1 MSNSPLSFQATTIF
15 RKELLV
21 RNLKPYTVAGFFIP
35 NTGNRNTQYTP
46 RDLSVVDST
55 NEFVNPRTNTSYSNE
70 FYRLNS
76 FGPEG
81 GYFDV
86 SINNKLPVKP
96 NQGEYNPNDTNMDLV
111 NEFFIDTAFIEN
123 RYGPEGGYNQMVIID
138 DIQNN
143 NKLYLPYWELTP
155 VNFVPSS
162 YAAYNIFNSDNPIGT
177 DGLLS
182 QDSSLAKI
190 SATELKKQFAF
201 RVNIETSIKT
211 VGTINM
217 ATFKDPYQ
225 TSLLVSG
232 REKIYYQNWK
242 ITVSDE
248 PNSSTD
254 FGSRLQGTYYP
265 TSPIPGD
272 YFAPAEING
281 GENRQTLSALNT
293 VNRLFGNALGPII
306 TNTNNPSIT
315 FIQNTGNAQ
324 RSSLFQ
330 NLELNRYQPSYNK
343 DNTNQNTGQSSATLN
358 LTLNGTQPVSLV
370 GGYYVGSK
378 NAEPALITSPPNQV
392 PVNAFGK
399 QQQAPVFGN
408 SELGILYEGNQN
420 QINFGLAGKSF
431 TDGGGIDG
439 DFVWIS
445 PKYRADAGFR
455 ATPGGGAGTL
465 DDEYNLIS
473 SKYQSSQSTNIDF
486 KPTSI
491 LDETQRLINSADS
504 LQGIARLKHV
514 GNAINQVSKVFNDG
528 YKELTKGSKVLSYT
542 DNTTGIEVGR
552 EYCRI
557 FAKDTPYYTFK
568 DLQKTDGI
576 TTSGR
581 RFTNSVLD
589 RTYNLNIAPMKNPG
603 STNIQPNARGQLV
616 AKKYMFS
623 IENLAWRTS
632 SRPGFTYDDLPSCE
646 RGPNGG
652 RVMWFPP
659 YDLSFSDSSN
669 ANFGSTSFLGRP
681 EPIYTYKDTSRSGTL
696 SWKIIVDHPSIMNVI
711 VNKQL
716 KGINKQR
723 VDSILD
729 SFFAGCVKYDIYEL
743 AKKFNTIPIA
753 DLFTYQEIINSPRLT
768 PEELIGVGK
777 EIPVDGELATGGAN
791 SMGATSAAGSG
802 SVMGNPPDLAAD
814 FKGKYSEFGFYFD
827 NDIPKPNTTPQYD
840 TTYDSYIGSKSS
852 YTTEANN
859 VFNSIGTYCKANTSY
874 CNEQK
879 NVGLFFDSVVQ
890 SNYTKFSNGFIDDLY
905 NVFKQNADTTVTLEL
920 VGSASALG
928 DETYNLK
935 LSERRIASVKQFL
948 ENYKTTTGASLKEYF
963 SKISIKEIPKGETTN
978 VSPLATD
985 GLAFSPVDC
994 NQNVEPKGTF
1004 AKIYS
1009 INAMA
1014 CRRVILKVV
1023 NIVTPTKTTQEQLP
1037 DNKNAKGEENKTPQK
1052 FEIQRSKTLR
1062 ETSSV
1067 DYTQKLKDGIGKRI
1081 LRNLLTECDYFEVI
1095 KDEAPMIYDSIREKI
1110 RYFNPAFHSMTPEG
1124 LNSRL
1129 TFLNQCVRPGETI
1142 PVIGTDGKPKY
1153 NDALNTSFGTP
1164 PILVLRI
1171 GDFYHTKIVPDGG
1184 VSFSYENNLLD
1195 LNPEGIGV
1203 QPMIVKVTM
1212 NFKIIGGMGLAK
1224 PIEQLQNALS
1234 FNYYANT
1241 EIYDERAT
1249 PTEDTTIIDKSII
1262 DDLIAQQPSKLL
1274 ENSTPQVTNDG
1285 GDTIGEIVTNIPA
1298 PAGQVGQTGEIVYK
1312 SIMDKLLDETPKYFE
1327 AVVNKLES
1335 IFKEYNYGIV
1345 QILDIKRDYTKGTL
1359 FNDDDINSVSGD
1371 EIFIYGKPN
1380 YESDIDQE
1388 FTTYINNINNGNN
1401 PLIKYMSEFFKDSNN
1416 VKNPNI
1422 DILKKNMVQYTES
1435 MKSQYKQG
1443 ITTNIQDLTQ
1453 LQQTYVQLFRKV
1465 NLLIKKTDGKLLDTN
1480 SPRVYNLIS
1489 TNDVAQQATTSNTY
1503 DELKTD
1509 YLTFKL
1515 VFDGYNKVL
1524 TDKQVAFFMGTNP
1537 TRKYVFS
1544 EITDVT
1550 EANFYLIM
1558 GRILTNK
1565 TKKDDFIKSVIKG
1578 NLTTVKSPVN
1588 FKNKFEKIVNEWE
1601 NKSTKQFNVDEK
1613 KFDQVKKNKK
1623 YKDYTK
1629 NLKDDTYKKGK
1640 VRKFNYTTVKDQA
1653 KVQVQETKIKEL
1665 YQQKSTE
1672 SGKTSFLNTYKFN

>member
-1 MSNSPLSFQATTIF
+1 
-15 RKELLV
+15 
-21 RNLKPYTVAGFFIP
+21 
-35 NTGNRNTQYTP
+35 
-46 RDLSVVDST
+46 
-55 NEFVNPRTNTSYSNE
+55 
-70 FYRLNS
+70 
-76 FGPEG
+76 
-81 GYFDV
+81 
-86 SINNKLPVKP
+86 
-96 NQGEYNPNDTNMDLV
+96 
-111 NEFFIDTAFIEN
+111 
-123 RYGPEGGYNQMVIID
+123 
-138 DIQNN
+138 
-143 NKLYLPYWELTP
+143 
-155 VNFVPSS
+155 
-162 YAAYNIFNSDNPIGT
+162 
-177 DGLLS
+177 LS

-190 SATELKKQFAF
+190 SATELKKQFQY
-201 RVNIETSIKT
+201 RVNIETSTKT

-217 ATFKDPYQ
+217 DTFKDPYQ
-225 TSLLVSG
+225 ASLLVSG
-232 REKIYYQNWK
+232 REKIYYQNWR
-242 ITVSDE
+242 ITVSDQ

-265 TSPIPGD
+265 SSPIPGD
-272 YFAPAEING
+272 YFAPTEING
-281 GENRQTLSALNT
+281 GENRQTLSALNS

-330 NLELNRYQPSYNK
+330 NLELNRYQPPYSK

-358 LTLNGTQPVSLV
+358 LTLNGTQPVSTV

-378 NAEPALITSPPNQV
+378 NAEPSLITSPPNQV
-392 PVNAFGK
+392 PVDAFGR

-408 SELGILYEGNQN
+408 SEMGILFEGNQN

-431 TDGGGIDG
+431 SDGGGIDG

-465 DDEYNLIS
+465 DDEFNLIS

-589 RTYNLNIAPMKNPG
+589 RTYNLNISPTRNPG

-632 SRPGFTYDDLPSCE
+632 SKPGFTYDDLPACE

-711 VNKQL
+711 VDKQL
-716 KGINKQR
+716 KGINKQK

-777 EIPVDGELATGGAN
+777 EIKGSADGELPTGGV
-791 SMGATSAAGSG
+791 STMGGAGGASAMGGGST
-802 SVMGNPPDLAAD
+802 MGNPPNLAAD

-840 TTYDSYIGSKSS
+840 TTYNSYVGSKNN
-852 YTTEANN
+852 YIRDAND
-859 VFNSIGTYCKANTSY
+859 VFNSSGTYCKTNTTY

-879 NVGLFFDSVVQ
+879 NVGQFFDSVVQ
-890 SNYTKFSNGFIDDLY
+890 SNYTKFSEGFINDLY
-905 NVFKQNADTTVTLEL
+905 NVFKDNAETTVTLEL
-920 VGSASALG
+920 VGSASELG
-928 DETYNLK
+928 GETYNLD
-935 LSERRIASVKQFL
+935 LSKRRIASVKQFL

-963 SKISIKEIPKGETTN
+963 SKISIKEVPKGEVLT

-985 GLAFSPVDC
+985 GLAFSPVNC
-994 NQNVEPKGTF
+994 NKKIEPQSNSK
-1004 AKIYS
+1004 AQIYS

-1023 NIVTPTKTTQEQLP
+1023 DIVSPSKTKQEQQP
-1037 DNKNAKGEENKTPQK
+1037 DNKNVSGDEPKTPDK
-1052 FEIQRSKTLR
+1052 FEIQRTKTLR

-1095 KDEAPMIYDSIREKI
+1095 KDESPMIYDSIREKI
-1110 RYFNPAFHSMTPEG
+1110 RYFNPSFHSMTPEG

-1142 PVIGTDGKPKY
+1142 PVIGTDGKPKF

-1171 GDFYHTKIVPDGG
+1171 GDFYHTKIVPDG

-1249 PTEDTTIIDKSII
+1249 PTEDTTAIDKSII

-1274 ENSTPQVTNDG
+1274 QNSTPQATNDG

-1312 SIMDKLLDETPKYFE
+1312 SIMDKLLDESPKYFE
-1327 AVVNKLES
+1327 GLVNKLES
-1335 IFKEYNYGIV
+1335 IFKEYNYGII
-1345 QILDIKRDYTKGTL
+1345 QILDIKRNYTNGKL
-1359 FNDDDINSVSGD
+1359 FNDEDINSTNGE
-1371 EIFIYGKPN
+1371 EIKIYGKPT

-1388 FTTYINNINNGNN
+1388 FTTYINNINNNKN
-1401 PLIKYMSEFFKDSNN
+1401 PLVKYMAEFFKDSTNG
-1416 VKNPNI
+1416 KNPFI
-1422 DILKKNMVQYTES
+1422 DVLKKNMVQYTES
-1435 MKSQYKQG
+1435 LKPRYKQG
-1443 ITTNIQDLTQ
+1443 ITTNLQDLTQ
-1453 LQQTYVQLFRKV
+1453 LQQTYVQLFRKI
-1465 NLLIKKTDGKLLDTN
+1465 NLIIKKTDGKLLDTN
-1480 SPRVYNLIS
+1480 SPRVYNLIP
-1489 TNDVAQQATTSNTY
+1489 TTDVASQATTPDTY
-1503 DELKTD
+1503 EELKTD
-1509 YLTFKL
+1509 YLKFKQ

-1524 TDKQVAFFMGTNP
+1524 TDNEIAFFQDENP
-1537 TRKYVFS
+1537 TKKYTFS
-1544 EITDVT
+1544 QITDGDD
-1550 EANFYLIM
+1550 ANFFLIM
-1558 GRILTNK
+1558 GRILTDK
-1565 TKKDDFIKSVIKG
+1565 TKKDDFIRSVIKG
-1578 NLTTVKSPVN
+1578 NLTGVKSPVN

-1601 NKSTKQFNVDEK
+1601 NKSTKQINVDEK
-1613 KFDQVKKNKK
+1613 KFDKVKKSKK

-1653 KVQVQETKIKEL
+1653 KVQTQETKIKEL